1 MQIKILFLPLLLL
14 AQNALRAQRVAQRM
28 IEISYALDTKGRY
41 VFSCTNHDFCTYVLY
56 LDFPT
61 LNNAQSDHPLPYEA
75 EVRPGLNKLL
85 TISTVDPTK
94 DIKFNYKNSSR
105 KGCMHPVVNANFTYL
120 LPIRPGL
127 ETQAYRIVNTHNGS
141 TGGTGAGSGATG
153 AAGAATGAGTAGAM
167 GAASPDSGYAVRLR
181 ASIGDTI
188 YAARRGVVTLV
199 DVSNTE
205 NDAGANTTDSWN
217 HIEIAQPD
225 CSFAEY
231 GVLKKDGAF
240 VKPGQVVEAGMPIG
254 LVGGD
259 RYGRGSDVR
268 FSVSYHPGA
277 PGTEIPL
284 QFWTKGNGKGPLKH
298 GATYTSE
305 FPKNIL
311 MQERTQPAAK
321 KTKPRATR

>member
-1 MQIKILFLPLLLL
+1 MQAKILLLPLLLL
-14 AQNALRAQRVAQRM
+14 AQTALRAQRVAQRA

-61 LNNAQSDHPLPYEA
+61 LTNAQSDHPLPYEA
-75 EVRPGLNKLL
+75 EVGPGLNKLL

-127 ETQAYRIVNTHNGS
+127 ETQAYHIVNTHNGS
-141 TGGTGAGSGATG
+141 TGEGS
-153 AAGAATGAGTAGAM
+153 
-167 GAASPDSGYAVRLR
+167 SDSGYAVRLR

-188 YAARRGVVTLV
+188 YAARRGVVTIV

-217 HIEIAQPD
+217 HVEIAQAD

-240 VKPGQVVEAGMPIG
+240 VKPGQVVEAGTPIG

-305 FPKNIL
+305 FPKNVL
-311 MQERTQPAAK
+311 MQERAQPAK
-321 KTKPRATR
+321 KPKPHAAR